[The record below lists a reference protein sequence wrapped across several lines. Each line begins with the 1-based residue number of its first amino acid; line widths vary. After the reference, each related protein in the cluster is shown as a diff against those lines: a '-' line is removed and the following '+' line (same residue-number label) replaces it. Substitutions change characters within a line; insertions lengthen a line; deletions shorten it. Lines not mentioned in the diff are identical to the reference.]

1 MIDYDHGKDN
11 SDDDDN
17 DDDNED
23 GDDNRVILMMMTDA
37 NNRRINR
44 LKKKTDHTSFW
55 LRLREELGGHCE
67 AHYPFPLV
75 AIWRSLQDGQ

>member
-1 MIDYDHGKDN
+1 MKFPFVVFGLVVAAPLSILVMCKKVFVIWCCSMIDYDHGKDN

-37 NNRRINR
+37 NNKRINR
-44 LKKKTDHTSFW
+44 
-55 LRLREELGGHCE
+55 
-67 AHYPFPLV
+67 
-75 AIWRSLQDGQ
+75 